1 MLNCSSNLFP
11 PQEELAAG
19 LQEEEELEKQ
29 EQELQERLAHFK
41 NQAGEETRSRSR
53 SKEGD

>member
-41 NQAGEETRSRSR
+41 NEAGEKTRSRSR
-53 SKEGD
+53 SKEED